1 MFEENL
7 LELDVE
13 WIRLKIYEKNNIAIG
28 SYRHKKHRAI
38 GKRNRS
44 IYVVAFVS
52 GPGLYGTETANE
64 IPGTEQKFRKNEK
77 VIAEW
82 YFRKLCRTLK
92 KGIIQGKQENRPFGK
107 WD

>member
-1 MFEENL
+1 MFEESL
-7 LELDVE
+7 LELDVD

-38 GKRNRS
+38 EKRNHS

-52 GPGLYGTETANE
+52 GPGLFGSERAIE

-77 VIAEW
+77 EIAEW
-82 YFRKLCRTLK
+82 YFRKLCRALK
-92 KGIIQGKQENRPFGK
+92 NGIIQGKQENTRLGK